1 MARKS
6 SKTAHVMNLLAG
18 DEPESSKSEA
28 AKENQAASLNTD
40 SSETIK
46 ELTVLAHKASI
57 QTQEGPLTPSPISII
72 DMSSSSPDPVSEMIR
87 QQLEEEEGINTDSSK
102 KTAIENN
109 VTEAVNIESEKTA
122 DEKAESEKTEA
133 GKTDVEKA
141 EIEKIDAE
149 ETIAEKVVAEEIG
162 DRETTTE
169 KSIAEGIGFEE
180 TITEKAVTEGIE
192 STGIGSEELKTKDP
206 VDDRKNLEKIVP
218 EQELSENPMTETKND
233 QINTVADDDN
243 ASNANS
249 TGGTETFGNS
259 ERGSDLK
266 QNISDDNEDAPMIL
280 TASEVKVIETDFEEP
295 KKNPSP
301 ETEAMKSKEGA
312 SASELEMPTFKYL
325 NVMEHVVQSKVHE
338 YAAKFGICCCGH
350 CIADITALTLTNLPP
365 KYVVVKPPT
374 ASPLL
379 NFYMNRYSQQ
389 VIVEITKACFTV
401 KQNPHH

>member
-18 DEPESSKSEA
+18 DEPESSRSEA

-87 QQLEEEEGINTDSSK
+87 QQLEEEEGINTDSSQE
-102 KTAIENN
+102 TAIEDN
-109 VTEAVNIESEKTA
+109 VTEAVNTQTEKTVG
-122 DEKAESEKTEA
+122 EKAESEKTEA
-133 GKTDVEKA
+133 GKNDVEKTEFE
-141 EIEKIDAE
+141 EIED
-149 ETIAEKVVAEEIG
+149 
-162 DRETTTE
+162 
-169 KSIAEGIGFEE
+169 EE
-180 TITEKAVTEGIE
+180 TITEKALTDGIE
-192 STGIGSEELKTKDP
+192 STGIGSEELKTEAP
-206 VDDRKNLEKIVP
+206 IDDCKNLEKIVP
-218 EQELSENPMTETKND
+218 EQELSENPMTETRND
-233 QINTVADDDN
+233 QTNTVADDNN

-259 ERGSDLK
+259 ESGSDLK

-301 ETEAMKSKEGA
+301 ETEVMESKESA
-312 SASELEMPTFKYL
+312 SASEPEMPTFKYL

>member
-87 QQLEEEEGINTDSSK
+87 QQLEEEEGINTDSSQE
-102 KTAIENN
+102 TAIEDN
-109 VTEAVNIESEKTA
+109 VTEAVNTQTEKTVG
-122 DEKAESEKTEA
+122 EKAESEKTEA
-133 GKTDVEKA
+133 GKNDVEKTEFE
-141 EIEKIDAE
+141 EIED
-149 ETIAEKVVAEEIG
+149 
-162 DRETTTE
+162 
-169 KSIAEGIGFEE
+169 EE
-180 TITEKAVTEGIE
+180 TITEKALTDGIE
-192 STGIGSEELKTKDP
+192 STGIGSEELKTEAP
-206 VDDRKNLEKIVP
+206 IDDCKNLEKIVP
-218 EQELSENPMTETKND
+218 EQELSENSMTETRND
-233 QINTVADDDN
+233 QTNTVADDNN

-259 ERGSDLK
+259 ESGSDLK

-301 ETEAMKSKEGA
+301 ETEAMESKESA
-312 SASELEMPTFKYL
+312 SASEPEKPTFKYL

-338 YAAKFGICCCGH
+338 YAAKFDICCCGH

>member
-28 AKENQAASLNTD
+28 AKENHAASLNTD

-87 QQLEEEEGINTDSSK
+87 QQLEEEEGINTDSSQE
-102 KTAIENN
+102 TAIENN
-109 VTEAVNIESEKTA
+109 VTEAVNTQIEKTVG
-122 DEKAESEKTEA
+122 EKAKSGKTEA

-141 EIEKIDAE
+141 EIEEIDAE
-149 ETIAEKVVAEEIG
+149 ETIAEKVVTEEIG
-162 DRETTTE
+162 DRETTAE
-169 KSIAEGIGFEE
+169 KTIAEGIGSEE
-180 TITEKAVTEGIE
+180 TINEKAVTEGIE
-192 STGIGSEELKTKDP
+192 STGIGSEELKTEDHI
-206 VDDRKNLEKIVP
+206 DDRKNLEKIVP
-218 EQELSENPMTETKND
+218 EQELSENPMIETRND
-233 QINTVADDDN
+233 QTNTVADDNN

-259 ERGSDLK
+259 ESGSDLK

-295 KKNPSP
+295 KKNSSP
-301 ETEAMKSKEGA
+301 ETEAMESKESA
-312 SASELEMPTFKYL
+312 SASEPEMPTFKYL

>member
-57 QTQEGPLTPSPISII
+57 QTQEGPLSPSPISII

-87 QQLEEEEGINTDSSK
+87 QQLEEEEGINTDSSQE
-102 KTAIENN
+102 TAIENN
-109 VTEAVNIESEKTA
+109 VTEAVNTQTEKTVG
-122 DEKAESEKTEA
+122 EKTEA

-141 EIEKIDAE
+141 EIEEIDAE
-149 ETIAEKVVAEEIG
+149 ETIAEKVVTEEIG
-162 DRETTTE
+162 DRETTAE
-169 KSIAEGIGFEE
+169 KTIAEGIGSEE
-180 TITEKAVTEGIE
+180 TINEKAVTEGIE
-192 STGIGSEELKTKDP
+192 STGIGSEELKTEAP
-206 VDDRKNLEKIVP
+206 IDDCKNLEKIVP
-218 EQELSENPMTETKND
+218 EQELSENPMTETRND
-233 QINTVADDDN
+233 QTNTVADDNN

-259 ERGSDLK
+259 ESGSDLK

-301 ETEAMKSKEGA
+301 ETEVMESKESA
-312 SASELEMPTFKYL
+312 SASEPEMPTFKYL

>member
-18 DEPESSKSEA
+18 DEPETSKSEA

-40 SSETIK
+40 SSEAIK

-87 QQLEEEEGINTDSSK
+87 QQLEEEEGITTDSSQE
-102 KTAIENN
+102 TAIEEN
-109 VTEAVNIESEKTA
+109 VTETGNTESEKA
-122 DEKAESEKTEA
+122 VDENARFEKTEA
-133 GKTDVEKA
+133 GKNDVEKA
-141 EIEKIDAE
+141 EIEGIEDE
-149 ETIAEKVVAEEIG
+149 ETIAEKAVTEDIEAEETTAEKTIAEG
-162 DRETTTE
+162 IESEETTTE
-169 KSIAEGIGFEE
+169 KA
-180 TITEKAVTEGIE
+180 ITEGFE
-192 STGIGSEELKTKDP
+192 STGIGSEELKTETP
-206 VDDRKNLEKIVP
+206 IDDRK
-218 EQELSENPMTETKND
+218 KNA
-233 QINTVADDDN
+233 VAGD
-243 ASNANS
+243 SNESDANS
-249 TGGTETFGNS
+249 TGSTEALGNS
-259 ERGSDLK
+259 ESGSDVK
-266 QNISDDNEDAPMIL
+266 GNIGDEEKDPPMIL
-280 TASEVKVIETDFEEP
+280 TASELKVIETDFEEP
-295 KKNPSP
+295 KRNPSS
-301 ETEAMKSKEGA
+301 ESEAIKSKESS
-312 SASELEMPTFKYL
+312 SAPEPEKPTFKYL
-325 NVMEHVVQSKVHE
+325 NVMEHVVQNKVHE
-338 YAAKFGICCCGH
+338 YAAKFDTCCCGH

>member
-18 DEPESSKSEA
+18 DEPESSRSEA

-87 QQLEEEEGINTDSSK
+87 QQLEEEEGINTDSSQE
-102 KTAIENN
+102 TAIEDN
-109 VTEAVNIESEKTA
+109 VTEAVNTQTEKTVG
-122 DEKAESEKTEA
+122 EKAESEKTEA
-133 GKTDVEKA
+133 GKNDEEKTEFE
-141 EIEKIDAE
+141 EIED
-149 ETIAEKVVAEEIG
+149 
-162 DRETTTE
+162 
-169 KSIAEGIGFEE
+169 EE
-180 TITEKAVTEGIE
+180 TITEKALTDGIE
-192 STGIGSEELKTKDP
+192 STGIGSEELKTEAP
-206 VDDRKNLEKIVP
+206 IDDRKKLEKIVP
-218 EQELSENPMTETKND
+218 EQELSENPMTETKNN
-233 QINTVADDDN
+233 QTNTVADDNN

-301 ETEAMKSKEGA
+301 ETEAMESKESA
-312 SASELEMPTFKYL
+312 SASEPEMPTFKYL

>member
-28 AKENQAASLNTD
+28 AKENQAASLNAD

-57 QTQEGPLTPSPISII
+57 QTQEGPLSPSPISII

-87 QQLEEEEGINTDSSK
+87 QQLEEEEGINTDSSQE
-102 KTAIENN
+102 TAIENN
-109 VTEAVNIESEKTA
+109 VTEAVNTQIEKTVG
-122 DEKAESEKTEA
+122 EKAESEKTEA

-141 EIEKIDAE
+141 EIEEIDAE
-149 ETIAEKVVAEEIG
+149 ETIAEKVVTEEIG
-162 DRETTTE
+162 DRETTAE
-169 KSIAEGIGFEE
+169 KTIAEGIGSEE
-180 TITEKAVTEGIE
+180 TINEKAVTEGIE
-192 STGIGSEELKTKDP
+192 STGIGSEELKTEAP
-206 VDDRKNLEKIVP
+206 IDDCKNLEKIVP
-218 EQELSENPMTETKND
+218 EQELSENPMTETRND
-233 QINTVADDDN
+233 QTNTVADDNN

-259 ERGSDLK
+259 ESGSDLK

-301 ETEAMKSKEGA
+301 ETEAMESKESA
-312 SASELEMPTFKYL
+312 SASEPEMPTFKYL

>member
-57 QTQEGPLTPSPISII
+57 QTQEGPLSPSPISII

-87 QQLEEEEGINTDSSK
+87 QQLEEEEGINTDSSQE
-102 KTAIENN
+102 TAIENN
-109 VTEAVNIESEKTA
+109 VTEAVNTQIEKTVG
-122 DEKAESEKTEA
+122 EKAESEKTEA

-141 EIEKIDAE
+141 EIEEIDAE
-149 ETIAEKVVAEEIG
+149 ETIAEKVVTEEIG
-162 DRETTTE
+162 DRETTAE
-169 KSIAEGIGFEE
+169 KTIAEGIGSEE
-180 TITEKAVTEGIE
+180 TINEKAVTEGIE
-192 STGIGSEELKTKDP
+192 STGIGSEELKTEAP
-206 VDDRKNLEKIVP
+206 IDDCKNLEKIVP
-218 EQELSENPMTETKND
+218 EQELSENSMTETKND
-233 QINTVADDDN
+233 QTNTVADDDN

-301 ETEAMKSKEGA
+301 ETEAMKSKEIA
-312 SASELEMPTFKYL
+312 SDSEPEMPTFKYL

>member
-72 DMSSSSPDPVSEMIR
+72 DMSSSSPDSVSEMIR
-87 QQLEEEEGINTDSSK
+87 QQLEEEEGINTDSTQE
-102 KTAIENN
+102 TAIENN
-109 VTEAVNIESEKTA
+109 VTEA
-122 DEKAESEKTEA
+122 
-133 GKTDVEKA
+133 
-141 EIEKIDAE
+141 
-149 ETIAEKVVAEEIG
+149 
-162 DRETTTE
+162 
-169 KSIAEGIGFEE
+169 
-180 TITEKAVTEGIE
+180 
-192 STGIGSEELKTKDP
+192 P

-233 QINTVADDDN
+233 QTNTVADDDN

-301 ETEAMKSKEGA
+301 ETEAMKSKEIA
-312 SASELEMPTFKYL
+312 SDSEPEMPTFKYL

>member
-87 QQLEEEEGINTDSSK
+87 QQLEVEEGINTDSSQE
-102 KTAIENN
+102 TAIENN
-109 VTEAVNIESEKTA
+109 VTEAVNTQTEKTVG
-122 DEKAESEKTEA
+122 EKAESEKTEA
-133 GKTDVEKA
+133 GKNDVEKA
-141 EIEKIDAE
+141 EFEKIDAE
-149 ETIAEKVVAEEIG
+149 ETI
-162 DRETTTE
+162 TE
-169 KSIAEGIGFEE
+169 S
-180 TITEKAVTEGIE
+180 AVTE
-192 STGIGSEELKTKDP
+192 GIGSEELKTEDHI
-206 VDDRKNLEKIVP
+206 DDRKNLEKIVP
-218 EQELSENPMTETKND
+218 EQELSENTMTETRND
-233 QINTVADDDN
+233 QTNTVADDNN

-259 ERGSDLK
+259 ESGSDLK

-301 ETEAMKSKEGA
+301 ETEAMKSKESA
-312 SASELEMPTFKYL
+312 SASEPEKPTFKYL

-401 KQNPHH
+401 KQNPHHEAWVFLSSVKSASCSALMVRLFHMPFTASTQSI

>member
-18 DEPESSKSEA
+18 DEPESSRSEA

-87 QQLEEEEGINTDSSK
+87 QQLEEEEGINTDSSQE
-102 KTAIENN
+102 TAIEDN
-109 VTEAVNIESEKTA
+109 VTEAVNTQTEKTVG
-122 DEKAESEKTEA
+122 EKAESEKTEA
-133 GKTDVEKA
+133 GKNDVEKTEFE
-141 EIEKIDAE
+141 EIED
-149 ETIAEKVVAEEIG
+149 
-162 DRETTTE
+162 
-169 KSIAEGIGFEE
+169 EE
-180 TITEKAVTEGIE
+180 TITEKALTDGIE
-192 STGIGSEELKTKDP
+192 STGIGSEELKTEAP
-206 VDDRKNLEKIVP
+206 IDDCKNLEKIVP
-218 EQELSENPMTETKND
+218 EQELSENPMTETRND
-233 QINTVADDDN
+233 QTNTVADDNN

-259 ERGSDLK
+259 ESGSDLK

-280 TASEVKVIETDFEEP
+280 TASEVKIIETDFEEP

-301 ETEAMKSKEGA
+301 ETEAMESKESA
-312 SASELEMPTFKYL
+312 SASEPEMPTFKYL

>member
-57 QTQEGPLTPSPISII
+57 QTQEGPLSPSPISII

-87 QQLEEEEGINTDSSK
+87 QQLEEEEGINTDSSQE
-102 KTAIENN
+102 TAIENN
-109 VTEAVNIESEKTA
+109 VTEAVNTQIEKTVG
-122 DEKAESEKTEA
+122 EKAESEKTEA

-141 EIEKIDAE
+141 EIEEIDAE
-149 ETIAEKVVAEEIG
+149 ETIAEKVVTEEIG
-162 DRETTTE
+162 DRETTAE
-169 KSIAEGIGFEE
+169 KTIAEGIGSEE
-180 TITEKAVTEGIE
+180 TINEKALTDGIE
-192 STGIGSEELKTKDP
+192 STGIGSEELKTEAP
-206 VDDRKNLEKIVP
+206 IDDRKNLEKIVP
-218 EQELSENPMTETKND
+218 EQELSENSMTETRND
-233 QINTVADDDN
+233 QTNTVADDNN

-259 ERGSDLK
+259 ESGSDLK
-266 QNISDDNEDAPMIL
+266 QNISDDNEDAPMII

-301 ETEAMKSKEGA
+301 ETEAMESKESA
-312 SASELEMPTFKYL
+312 SASEPEMPTFKYL

>member
-87 QQLEEEEGINTDSSK
+87 QQLEVEEGINTDSSQE
-102 KTAIENN
+102 TAIENN
-109 VTEAVNIESEKTA
+109 VTEAVNTQTEKTVG
-122 DEKAESEKTEA
+122 EKAESEKTEA
-133 GKTDVEKA
+133 GKNDVEKA
-141 EIEKIDAE
+141 EFEKIDAE
-149 ETIAEKVVAEEIG
+149 ETI
-162 DRETTTE
+162 TE
-169 KSIAEGIGFEE
+169 S
-180 TITEKAVTEGIE
+180 AVTE
-192 STGIGSEELKTKDP
+192 GIGSEELKTEDHI
-206 VDDRKNLEKIVP
+206 DDRKNLEKIVP
-218 EQELSENPMTETKND
+218 EQELSENTMTETRND
-233 QINTVADDDN
+233 QTNTVADDNN

-259 ERGSDLK
+259 ESGSDLK

-301 ETEAMKSKEGA
+301 ETEAMKSKESA
-312 SASELEMPTFKYL
+312 SASEPEKPTFKYL

>member
-87 QQLEEEEGINTDSSK
+87 QQLEEEEGITSDSSQEMS
-102 KTAIENN
+102 IEEN
-109 VTEAVNIESEKTA
+109 VTEAGDT
-122 DEKAESEKTEA
+122 ESEKTEDS
-133 GKTDVEKA
+133 KTDVEKA
-141 EIEKIDAE
+141 EIDENEAE
-149 ETIAEKVVAEEIG
+149 ETIA
-162 DRETTTE
+162 
-169 KSIAEGIGFEE
+169 
-180 TITEKAVTEGIE
+180 EKAVTEGIE
-192 STGIGSEELKTKDP
+192 AEEIITEKAITEGIEAIGIGSEELKTEAP
-206 VDDRKNLEKIVP
+206 IDDSKNFEEIVP
-218 EQELSENPMTETKND
+218 EQELSEDLTDENEANQTNA
-233 QINTVADDDN
+233 VAGDSN

-249 TGGTETFGNS
+249 TGSMEALGHS
-259 ERGSDLK
+259 ESGSDVK
-266 QNISDDNEDAPMIL
+266 GKISDEKEDAPMVL

-295 KKNPSP
+295 KRKTSP
-301 ETEAMKSKEGA
+301 ETEATKSKESA
-312 SASELEMPTFKYL
+312 SAPEPEKPTFKYL
-325 NVMEHVVQSKVHE
+325 NVMEHLVQNKVHE
-338 YAAKFGICCCGH
+338 YAAKFDICCCGH

>member
-28 AKENQAASLNTD
+28 ANENQAASLNTD

-87 QQLEEEEGINTDSSK
+87 QQLEEEEGITTDSSQEID
-102 KTAIENN
+102 IEKN
-109 VTEAVNIESEKTA
+109 VTEVVDSESEKA
-122 DEKAESEKTEA
+122 SDEKAKSEKKEA
-133 GKTDVEKA
+133 SEINVEKA
-141 EIEKIDAE
+141 EIEKNEVE
-149 ETIAEKVVAEEIG
+149 ETISEKGI
-162 DRETTTE
+162 TE
-169 KSIAEGIGFEE
+169 KIQADE
-180 TITEKAVTEGIE
+180 TITERAVTEGIE
-192 STGIGSEELKTKDP
+192 ARGIGAEELETGAP
-206 VDDRKNLEKIVP
+206 IDDRKDLGEMVP
-218 EQELSENPMTETKND
+218 ELELSEDFTAEARNNQTNA
-233 QINTVADDDN
+233 VADDNN

-249 TGGTETFGNS
+249 TGSTEALENS
-259 ERGSDLK
+259 ESG
-266 QNISDDNEDAPMIL
+266 SDDNGNIRDEKEDAPMVL

-295 KKNPSP
+295 KKNPSTEP
-301 ETEAMKSKEGA
+301 EALKSKENA
-312 SASELEMPTFKYL
+312 SVPEPEPEPEKPTFKYL

-338 YAAKFGICCCGH
+338 YAAKFDTCCCGH

>member
-18 DEPESSKSEA
+18 DEPETSKSEA

-87 QQLEEEEGINTDSSK
+87 QQLEEEEGITTDSSQD
-102 KTAIENN
+102 TAIEEN
-109 VTEAVNIESEKTA
+109 VTEAGNTES
-122 DEKAESEKTEA
+122 
-133 GKTDVEKA
+133 
-141 EIEKIDAE
+141 
-149 ETIAEKVVAEEIG
+149 
-162 DRETTTE
+162 
-169 KSIAEGIGFEE
+169 
-180 TITEKAVTEGIE
+180 EKAVTEGFE
-192 STGIGSEELKTKDP
+192 STGIGSEELKTETP
-206 VDDRKNLEKIVP
+206 IDDRK
-218 EQELSENPMTETKND
+218 KNA
-233 QINTVADDDN
+233 VAGD
-243 ASNANS
+243 SNESDANS
-249 TGGTETFGNS
+249 TGSTEALGNS
-259 ERGSDLK
+259 ESGSDVK
-266 QNISDDNEDAPMIL
+266 GNIGDEEKDTPMIL
-280 TASEVKVIETDFEEP
+280 TASEVKVIEADFEEP
-295 KKNPSP
+295 KRNPSLEP
-301 ETEAMKSKEGA
+301 EAMKSKD
-312 SASELEMPTFKYL
+312 SASIPEPDKPTFKYL
-325 NVMEHVVQSKVHE
+325 NVMEHVVQNKVHE
-338 YAAKFGICCCGH
+338 YAAKFDTCCCGH

>member
-72 DMSSSSPDPVSEMIR
+72 DMSSSSPDSVSEMIR
-87 QQLEEEEGINTDSSK
+87 QQLEEEERINTDSTQE
-102 KTAIENN
+102 TAIENN
-109 VTEAVNIESEKTA
+109 VTEA
-122 DEKAESEKTEA
+122 
-133 GKTDVEKA
+133 
-141 EIEKIDAE
+141 
-149 ETIAEKVVAEEIG
+149 
-162 DRETTTE
+162 
-169 KSIAEGIGFEE
+169 
-180 TITEKAVTEGIE
+180 
-192 STGIGSEELKTKDP
+192 P

-233 QINTVADDDN
+233 QTNTVADDDN

-301 ETEAMKSKEGA
+301 ETEAMKSKEIA
-312 SASELEMPTFKYL
+312 SDSEPEMPTFKYL

>member
-57 QTQEGPLTPSPISII
+57 QTQEGPLSPSPISII

-87 QQLEEEEGINTDSSK
+87 QQLEEEEGINTDSLQE
-102 KTAIENN
+102 TAIENN
-109 VTEAVNIESEKTA
+109 VTEAVNTQIEKTVG
-122 DEKAESEKTEA
+122 EKAESEKTEA
-133 GKTDVEKA
+133 GKTDVDKA
-141 EIEKIDAE
+141 EIEEIDAE
-149 ETIAEKVVAEEIG
+149 ETIAEKVVTEEIG
-162 DRETTTE
+162 DRETTAE
-169 KSIAEGIGFEE
+169 KTIAEGIGSEE
-180 TITEKAVTEGIE
+180 TINEKAVTEGIE
-192 STGIGSEELKTKDP
+192 STGIGSEELKTEDHI
-206 VDDRKNLEKIVP
+206 DDRKNLEKIVP
-218 EQELSENPMTETKND
+218 EQELSENPMTETRND
-233 QINTVADDDN
+233 QTNTVADDNN

-249 TGGTETFGNS
+249 TGGTETFGDS
-259 ERGSDLK
+259 ESGSDLK

-295 KKNPSP
+295 KKNPSS
-301 ETEAMKSKEGA
+301 ETEAMKSKESA
-312 SASELEMPTFKYL
+312 SASEPEKPTFKYL

>member
-18 DEPESSKSEA
+18 DEPESSRSEA

-87 QQLEEEEGINTDSSK
+87 QQLEEEEGINTDSSQE
-102 KTAIENN
+102 TAIEDN
-109 VTEAVNIESEKTA
+109 VTEAVNIESQKTVDEKT
-122 DEKAESEKTEA
+122 ESEKTEA

-149 ETIAEKVVAEEIG
+149 ETIAEK
-162 DRETTTE
+162 
-169 KSIAEGIGFEE
+169 
-180 TITEKAVTEGIE
+180 AVTEGIE
-192 STGIGSEELKTKDP
+192 STGIGSEELKTEAP
-206 VDDRKNLEKIVP
+206 IDDCKNLEKIVP
-218 EQELSENPMTETKND
+218 EQELSENPMTETRND
-233 QINTVADDDN
+233 QTNTVADDNN

-259 ERGSDLK
+259 ESGSDLK

-301 ETEAMKSKEGA
+301 ETEAMESKESA
-312 SASELEMPTFKYL
+312 SASEPEMPTFKYL

-338 YAAKFGICCCGH
+338 YAVKFGICCCGH

>member
-18 DEPESSKSEA
+18 DEPESSRSEA

-87 QQLEEEEGINTDSSK
+87 QQLEEEEGINTDSSQE
-102 KTAIENN
+102 TAIEDN
-109 VTEAVNIESEKTA
+109 VTEAVNIESQKTVDEKT
-122 DEKAESEKTEA
+122 ESEKTEA

-149 ETIAEKVVAEEIG
+149 ETIAEKAL
-162 DRETTTE
+162 
-169 KSIAEGIGFEE
+169 
-180 TITEKAVTEGIE
+180 TEGIE
-192 STGIGSEELKTKDP
+192 STGIGSEELKTEAP
-206 VDDRKNLEKIVP
+206 IDDCKNLEKIVP
-218 EQELSENPMTETKND
+218 EQELSENPMTETRND
-233 QINTVADDDN
+233 QTNTVADDNN

-259 ERGSDLK
+259 ESGSDLK

-301 ETEAMKSKEGA
+301 ETEAMESKESA
-312 SASELEMPTFKYL
+312 SASEPEMPTFKYL

>member
-57 QTQEGPLTPSPISII
+57 QTQEGPLSPSPISII

-87 QQLEEEEGINTDSSK
+87 QQLEEEEGINTDSSQE
-102 KTAIENN
+102 TAIENN
-109 VTEAVNIESEKTA
+109 VTEAVNTQIEKTVG
-122 DEKAESEKTEA
+122 EKAESEKTEA
-133 GKTDVEKA
+133 GKTDVDKA
-141 EIEKIDAE
+141 EIEEIDAE
-149 ETIAEKVVAEEIG
+149 ETIAEKVVTEEIG
-162 DRETTTE
+162 DRETTAE
-169 KSIAEGIGFEE
+169 KTIAEGIGSEE
-180 TITEKAVTEGIE
+180 TINEKAVTEGIE
-192 STGIGSEELKTKDP
+192 STGIGSEELKTEDHI
-206 VDDRKNLEKIVP
+206 DDRKNLEKIVP
-218 EQELSENPMTETKND
+218 EQELSENPMTETRND
-233 QINTVADDDN
+233 QTNTVADDNN

-259 ERGSDLK
+259 ESGSDLK

-301 ETEAMKSKEGA
+301 ETEAMESKESA
-312 SASELEMPTFKYL
+312 SASEPEMPTFKYL

>member
-87 QQLEEEEGINTDSSK
+87 QQLEEEEAITTDSSQVIG
-102 KTAIENN
+102 IEENA
-109 VTEAVNIESEKTA
+109 TEAVDTESEKA
-122 DEKAESEKTEA
+122 VDEKAKSEKTEA
-133 GKTDVEKA
+133 DKAVIEKA
-141 EIEKIDAE
+141 EIEEIEAK
-149 ETIAEKVVAEEIG
+149 ETIAENAVSEEI
-162 DRETTTE
+162 EA
-169 KSIAEGIGFEE
+169 KE
-180 TITEKAVTEGIE
+180 TIAEKAVTEGIE
-192 STGIGSEELKTKDP
+192 ATEIGSGELETEVPIDDHKDFEE
-206 VDDRKNLEKIVP
+206 IVT
-218 EQELSENPMTETKND
+218 EQELSEDFTAETETN
-233 QINTVADDDN
+233 QTNAVAGD
-243 ASNANS
+243 SNVK
-249 TGGTETFGNS
+249 G
-259 ERGSDLK
+259 
-266 QNISDDNEDAPMIL
+266 NISDEKEDAPMVL

-295 KKNPSP
+295 KRNPSTEP
-301 ETEAMKSKEGA
+301 EAMKSKEIA
-312 SASELEMPTFKYL
+312 SDSEPEMPTFKYL

>member
-1 MARKS
+1 
-6 SKTAHVMNLLAG
+6 MNLLAG
-18 DEPESSKSEA
+18 DEPETSKSEA

-87 QQLEEEEGINTDSSK
+87 QQLEEEEGITTESSRE
-102 KTAIENN
+102 TAIEAN
-109 VTEAVNIESEKTA
+109 VTETGDTESEKA
-122 DEKAESEKTEA
+122 VDENARSEKTEA
-133 GKTDVEKA
+133 GKNYVEKA
-141 EIEKIDAE
+141 EIEGIEDE
-149 ETIAEKVVAEEIG
+149 ETIAEKAVTEDIEAEETTAEKTIAEG
-162 DRETTTE
+162 IESEETTTE
-169 KSIAEGIGFEE
+169 KAI
-180 TITEKAVTEGIE
+180 TEGIE
-192 STGIGSEELKTKDP
+192 STGIGSEELKTETP
-206 VDDRKNLEKIVP
+206 IDDRK
-218 EQELSENPMTETKND
+218 KNA
-233 QINTVADDDN
+233 VAGDSN
-243 ASNANS
+243 ESNANS
-249 TGGTETFGNS
+249 TGSTEALGNFDS
-259 ERGSDLK
+259 GSDVK
-266 QNISDDNEDAPMIL
+266 GNIGYEEENAPMIL
-280 TASEVKVIETDFEEP
+280 TASEVKVIEADFEEP
-295 KKNPSP
+295 KRNPSLEPEAMKSKESALAP
-301 ETEAMKSKEGA
+301 ETEAMKSKD
-312 SASELEMPTFKYL
+312 SASIPEPEKATFKYL

-338 YAAKFGICCCGH
+338 YAAKFDTCCCGH

>member
-1 MARKS
+1 
-6 SKTAHVMNLLAG
+6 MNLLAG
-18 DEPESSKSEA
+18 DEPESSRSEA

-87 QQLEEEEGINTDSSK
+87 QQLEEEEGINTDSSQE
-102 KTAIENN
+102 TAIEDN
-109 VTEAVNIESEKTA
+109 VTEAVNTQTEKTVG
-122 DEKAESEKTEA
+122 EKAESEKTEA
-133 GKTDVEKA
+133 GKNDVEKTEFE
-141 EIEKIDAE
+141 EIED
-149 ETIAEKVVAEEIG
+149 
-162 DRETTTE
+162 
-169 KSIAEGIGFEE
+169 EE
-180 TITEKAVTEGIE
+180 TITEKALTDGIE
-192 STGIGSEELKTKDP
+192 STGIGSEELKTEAP
-206 VDDRKNLEKIVP
+206 IDDRKNLEKIVP
-218 EQELSENPMTETKND
+218 EQELSENPMTETKNN
-233 QINTVADDDN
+233 QTNTVADDNN

-259 ERGSDLK
+259 ESGSDLK

-301 ETEAMKSKEGA
+301 ETEAMESKESA
-312 SASELEMPTFKYL
+312 SASEPEMPTFKYL